1 MTKGFLPASGLT
13 SASSV
18 NIFGDGAAISQ
29 GQIRTSSE
37 PDRRLKDKLGRR
49 DLLVARCMSFA
60 RGNFTAA
67 PTNGCFN
74 KGFIN
79 SLYK

>member
-18 NIFGDGAAISQ
+18 NIFGDGAAISK

-37 PDRRLKDKLGRR
+37 PDRRLKGFRPTGSYPVTLDTRPFFFP
-49 DLLVARCMSFA
+49 VAGGDDPGDEVA
-60 RGNFTAA
+60 L
-67 PTNGCFN
+67 
-74 KGFIN
+74 K
-79 SLYK
+79 

>member
-29 GQIRTSSE
+29 GQIRTSSK
-37 PDRRLKDKLGRR
+37 PDRRLKGFRPTGSYPVTLDTRPSFFP
-49 DLLVARCMSFA
+49 VAGGDDPGDEVA
-60 RGNFTAA
+60 L
-67 PTNGCFN
+67 
-74 KGFIN
+74 K
-79 SLYK
+79 

>member
-18 NIFGDGAAISQ
+18 NIFVDGAAISQ

-37 PDRRLKDKLGRR
+37 PDRRLKGFRPTGSYPLTLDTRPFFFP
-49 DLLVARCMSFA
+49 VAGGDDPGDEVA
-60 RGNFTAA
+60 L
-67 PTNGCFN
+67 
-74 KGFIN
+74 K
-79 SLYK
+79 

>member
-29 GQIRTSSE
+29 GQIRTFSE
-37 PDRRLKDKLGRR
+37 PDRKL
-49 DLLVARCMSFA
+49 
-60 RGNFTAA
+60 
-67 PTNGCFN
+67 
-74 KGFIN
+74 KGFR
-79 SLYK
+79 STGSYPVTLDTRPFFFPVAGGDDPGDEVALK

>member
-18 NIFGDGAAISQ
+18 NIFGDGAAILQ

-37 PDRRLKDKLGRR
+37 PDRRLKGFRPTGSYPLTLDTRPFFFP
-49 DLLVARCMSFA
+49 VAGGDDPGDEVA
-60 RGNFTAA
+60 L
-67 PTNGCFN
+67 
-74 KGFIN
+74 K
-79 SLYK
+79 

>member
-29 GQIRTSSE
+29 GQIRTASE
-37 PDRRLKDKLGRR
+37 PDRRLKGFRPTGSYPVTLDTRPFFFP
-49 DLLVARCMSFA
+49 VAGGDD
-60 RGNFTAA
+60 RGDEVAL
-67 PTNGCFN
+67 
-74 KGFIN
+74 K
-79 SLYK
+79 

>member
-37 PDRRLKDKLGRR
+37 PDRRLKGFRPTGSYPVTLDTRPFFFP
-49 DLLVARCMSFA
+49 VA
-60 RGNFTAA
+60 GGDD
-67 PTNGCFN
+67 PGDEVPL
-74 KGFIN
+74 K
-79 SLYK
+79 

>member
-13 SASSV
+13 SSSLV

-37 PDRRLKDKLGRR
+37 PDRRLKGFRPTGSY
-49 DLLVARCMSFA
+49 LLTLDTRPFFFPVAGGDDPGDEVA
-60 RGNFTAA
+60 L
-67 PTNGCFN
+67 
-74 KGFIN
+74 K
-79 SLYK
+79 